1 MTDLSMSTLPRAALD
16 APAPE
21 GPVLLATKP
30 FNGLDAPLAVARW
43 IAERER
49 CALRAVSVLEPNFAV
64 TVPEAMPMMPRRYED
79 EERWVLAR
87 RIRGEL
93 TAHGDGALTVDVDV
107 LEGPSAQTVVDSAHV
122 CNARMIVVGTG
133 QHDPIGRYIYGE
145 RALEIAAI
153 ADRPVLIVP
162 GTAVAAAPSV
172 AVVAVD
178 FSPASARAAQAA
190 LPLLSAGARLIL
202 VHVKP
207 GATHAD
213 ENAGWWNDSYER
225 RCADLFAQFIR
236 ALPQDTG
243 VTIESKFL
251 RGDAVHGLLDYA
263 KAEGADLIACGRLG
277 HSLMARVFVGSVSTA
292 LVRHASCPVLVA
304 PELPS
309 DAARH

>member
-1 MTDLSMSTLPRAALD
+1 MTDLSMSTLPRAA
-16 APAPE
+16 AGAQPPA

-43 IAERER
+43 IAEREQ
-49 CALRAVSVLEPNFAV
+49 CALRAVSVLEPNFVV
-64 TVPEAMPMMPRRYED
+64 TVPEVPMIPRRFED

-87 RIRGEL
+87 KIRGEL

-107 LEGPSAQTVVDSAHV
+107 LEGPIAQTVVDSANV
-122 CNARMIVVGTG
+122 YNASMIVVGTG

-145 RALEIAAI
+145 RALEIAAL

-162 GTAVAAAPSV
+162 GAAVAAAPSV

-178 FSPASARAAQAA
+178 FSPASARAAHAV

-207 GATHAD
+207 GATHPA
-213 ENAGWWNDSYER
+213 EEVGWWNDPYER

-236 ALPQDTG
+236 ALPETPG
-243 VTIESKFL
+243 VQVESRFL
-251 RGDAVHGLLDYA
+251 RGDVVHTLLDYA
-263 KAEGADLIACGRLG
+263 TSQGAGVIACGRLG

-309 DAARH
+309 DATRH